1 MRTRL
6 RGSECGFT
14 VIELIVVIGI
24 AAVMVS
30 VLAVAVR
37 QGSDS
42 FALRRAASLAVSE
55 IRRAQSS
62 AIAERRD
69 FVVEFGFGN
78 PTSVTTYRLTDP
90 PGNTWL
96 QVRTISAPQPGT
108 GLDADWPVSVVFVSA
123 GSTFTACGGAALPG
137 VATNQCVGFGLFG
150 EPSTTAPAG
159 QVVIRN
165 SMGTQLRVVVAAATG
180 RVTVER

>member
-1 MRTRL
+1 MLRPRMRHST
-6 RGSECGFT
+6 SERGFT
-14 VIELIVVIGI
+14 VIELMVVIGI
-24 AAVMVS
+24 AAIMVS

-78 PTSVTTYRLTDP
+78 PTRVTTYSLTDP
-90 PGNTWL
+90 PGSTWV
-96 QVRTISAPQPGT
+96 QVRSISAPQPGA
-108 GLDADWPVSVVFVSA
+108 GLDAEWPTSVAFAAA
-123 GSTFTACGGAALPG
+123 GSTFSACGGAA
-137 VATNQCVGFGLFG
+137 
-150 EPSTTAPAG
+150 
-159 QVVIRN
+159 
-165 SMGTQLRVVVAAATG
+165 
-180 RVTVER
+180 